1 MAVDSVANDEIVAL
15 LRRIEAKQAEP
26 TFNGWRQT
34 LTIIV
39 AVCSVGLTS
48 SGAIY
53 SVLSDRLDRHESK
66 LSHDGTAGWIERL
79 DERTR
84 STSHSGRTG
93 R

>member
-1 MAVDSVANDEIVAL
+1 MDEEVIAL
-15 LRRIEAKQAEP
+15 LRQIEAKLAEP

-39 AVCSVGLTS
+39 AVCSFGLTS
-48 SGAIY
+48 GSAIY
-53 SVLSDRLDRHESK
+53 SVLSDRLDRHEAR

-84 STSHSGRTG
+84 TTSNGGRSGR
-93 R
+93 

>member
-1 MAVDSVANDEIVAL
+1 MSADSVETEEIFAL
-15 LRRIEAKQAEP
+15 LRRIEERQTEP

-39 AVCSVGLTS
+39 AVCGVGLTS

-53 SVLSDRLDRHESK
+53 SVLSDRIERHESRM
-66 LSHDGTAGWIERL
+66 SHDGTAGWIERL

-84 STSHSGRTG
+84 QTSHSGRTA

>member
-1 MAVDSVANDEIVAL
+1 MSDGSAVNDEIIVL
-15 LRRIEAKQAEP
+15 LRRIEQRQSEP

-39 AVCSVGLTS
+39 AVCGVSLTS
-48 SGAIY
+48 IGSIY
-53 SVLSDRLDRHESK
+53 SVLSDRIERHESRM
-66 LSHDGTAGWIERL
+66 SHDGTAGWIERL